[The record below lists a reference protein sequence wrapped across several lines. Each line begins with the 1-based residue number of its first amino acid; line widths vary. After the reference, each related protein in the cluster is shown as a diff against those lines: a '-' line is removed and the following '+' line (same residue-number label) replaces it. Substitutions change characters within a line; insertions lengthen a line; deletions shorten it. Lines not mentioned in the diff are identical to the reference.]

1 MNYSL
6 SGRIY
11 NLWKKQNEP
20 TKKIPANTEYVKG
33 EKITLFIWF
42 QNVIKDVCDL
52 LDHWKKDSNYY
63 SIKI

>member
-1 MNYSL
+1 MKETKWTY
-6 SGRIY
+6 
-11 NLWKKQNEP
+11 
-20 TKKIPANTEYVKG
+20 KKIPANTEYVKG

-52 LDHWKKDSNYY
+52 LDHWKKDSKYY